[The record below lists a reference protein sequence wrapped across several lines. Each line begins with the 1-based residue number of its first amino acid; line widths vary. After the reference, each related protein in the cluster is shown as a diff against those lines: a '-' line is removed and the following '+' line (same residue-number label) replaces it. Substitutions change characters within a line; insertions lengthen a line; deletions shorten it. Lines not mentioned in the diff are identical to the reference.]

1 MNETAARRDP
11 LPFDI
16 FETPLDG
23 AHLIEAGA
31 GTGKTYALESLFIR
45 LMLEKDLQA
54 REILVVT
61 YTVAATKE
69 LRGRVRDKVRAALEA
84 FKGGETNDEFIKGLA
99 VKFDNAR
106 AAGVLETALREFD
119 MAPVFTIHGF
129 CQRVLREN
137 AFESGTTFDAEL
149 LADDA
154 ELRAQVLEDFWR
166 NSFYRADPDFFR
178 YAGETCG
185 LDKLR
190 ELLVKGHRPAAD
202 PNHPRPRPGG
212 ADVP

>member
-1 MNETAARRDP
+1 M
-11 LPFDI
+11 
-16 FETPLDG
+16 
-23 AHLIEAGA
+23 
-31 GTGKTYALESLFIR
+31 
-45 LMLEKDLQA
+45 
-54 REILVVT
+54 
-61 YTVAATKE
+61 
-69 LRGRVRDKVRAALEA
+69 
-84 FKGGETNDEFIKGLA
+84 
-99 VKFDNAR
+99 
-106 AAGVLETALREFD
+106 REFD

-185 LDKLR
+185 MDKLR
-190 ELLVKGHRPAAD
+190 ELLVKGTAQPQIQIIPDLGPVELPSLEPLRE
-202 PNHPRPRPGG
+202 NFRRLGVEWPGC
-212 ADVP
+212 AMKSLPPCRLQA

>member
-1 MNETAARRDP
+1 MKVTAARRVP

-16 FETPLDG
+16 FDTPLNG

-84 FKGGETNDEFIKGLA
+84 FKGGETNDEFIKA
-99 VKFDNAR
+99 W
-106 AAGVLETALREFD
+106 
-119 MAPVFTIHGF
+119 P
-129 CQRVLREN
+129 
-137 AFESGTTFDAEL
+137 
-149 LADDA
+149 
-154 ELRAQVLEDFWR
+154 
-166 NSFYRADPDFFR
+166 
-178 YAGETCG
+178 
-185 LDKLR
+185 
-190 ELLVKGHRPAAD
+190 
-202 PNHPRPRPGG
+202 
-212 ADVP
+212 